1 MPIKRRLDCRWLSVT
16 GSYDACGAGTLA
28 LFILVNSRTY
38 IVSYSET
45 PHSGRNDIVGYACIF
60 EALQNTAIDTSKK
73 RHMDAL
79 ERSSLQ
85 QGCIGIFL
93 TQFSRAHGCSCFVV
107 N

>member
-1 MPIKRRLDCRWLSVT
+1 MPIKRRLDRRWLSVT

-38 IVSYSET
+38 SVSYSET
-45 PHSGRNDIVGYACIF
+45 PRSGRNDIVGYACIF

-85 QGCIGIFL
+85 QGCIGIFF
-93 TQFSRAHGCSCFVV
+93 TQFWRAHSCSCFVV
-107 N
+107 K